1 MNNNRKI
8 LCGAAALLVS
18 AGVFGASFLIPELSD
33 HINRLGNGNLLVYG
47 AMLLI
52 FCLVFLGG
60 MLLTERWEPG
70 TWMSRKNKKVNKL
83 IFTVLIFSQMI
94 FYTIGVSMETGQ
106 VGSVSEKYGWHTQPL
121 PLMNLLFLAELV
133 VFFRVYANI
142 QIREEKNDWM
152 VWLIYAVLTILIFYC
167 MDTPNIFGRA
177 EAGDHFHAHAYYNSV
192 YNVYQ
197 GLPYT
202 DTITSIYGH
211 YGLLFKIPM
220 KLVGGDFRM
229 FVLMIAALGTL
240 AHVCAFLVLE
250 LTVESRI
257 LRALGAV
264 TAAFPVLGMRGGY
277 YWQVW
282 PHRMIFPMI
291 LLLYAA
297 ILMKKQWWNRWT
309 DLAGYL
315 ICLLAILWNTETGV
329 ILAVAWMALFVSRCL
344 AGGEWRISLL
354 IRTVPVHAVCVA
366 ASFFGAYGIVN
377 LYNLSKH
384 SPANTL
390 GEFLIPLLSDSYMVD
405 ILHLDLP
412 MYPSAYM
419 GVIALFLI
427 GTAMGISTWFYAK
440 QKNDGQVQL
449 IFFLSISALGRITYY
464 VNRPSYHNLDCVSL
478 SAVILLAYLGQR
490 GMTFVKKRKWK
501 HWEEMDLAGVVNGTL
516 GLACAAAVLAMST
529 GTVLQ
534 FSQNSKIKENYHNV
548 GELEAFV
555 QEIAE
560 VVPENTHGFGLNV
573 AEIYSLLHWNT
584 QCFTMDFSDMAVIP
598 ESLQELREQLTEAD
612 APYVFT
618 SRSSLPIWER
628 NDPET
633 YQWFSE
639 TYELDQ
645 TFPYYEEEFQF
656 YRKK

>member
-1 MNNNRKI
+1 MNSNRKI
-8 LCGAAALLVS
+8 LCGAAALLIS
-18 AGVFGASFLIPELSD
+18 AGFFGAAFLIPELSD

-52 FCLVFLGG
+52 FCLVFLVG
-60 MLLTERWEPG
+60 MLLTERWETG
-70 TWMSRKNKKVNKL
+70 TWMNRKNKKVNKL
-83 IFTVLIFSQMI
+83 VFAVLIFLHMI
-94 FYTIGVSMETGQ
+94 FYAIGVSMETGQ
-106 VGSVSEKYGWHTQPL
+106 IGSVSEKYGWHTQPL
-121 PLMNLLFLAELV
+121 SLMILLFLAELV
-133 VFFRVYANI
+133 VFSRVYANI

-202 DTITSIYGH
+202 DTLTSIYGH

-229 FVLMIAALGTL
+229 FVLMIAVLGT
-240 AHVCAFLVLE
+240 
-250 LTVESRI
+250 
-257 LRALGAV
+257 
-264 TAAFPVLGMRGGY
+264 
-277 YWQVW
+277 
-282 PHRMIFPMI
+282 
-291 LLLYAA
+291 
-297 ILMKKQWWNRWT
+297 
-309 DLAGYL
+309 
-315 ICLLAILWNTETGV
+315 
-329 ILAVAWMALFVSRCL
+329 
-344 AGGEWRISLL
+344 
-354 IRTVPVHAVCVA
+354 
-366 ASFFGAYGIVN
+366 FGAYGLVN

-384 SPANTL
+384 SPTNTL

-419 GVIALFLI
+419 GVITLFLI
-427 GTAMGISTWFYAK
+427 GTAMGISTWFYRK
-440 QKNDGQVQL
+440 QKNDEQVQL
-449 IFFLSISALGRITYY
+449 IFFMSISALGRITYY

-478 SAVILLAYLGQR
+478 SAVIMLAYLGQR
-490 GMTFVKKRKWK
+490 GLTFIKKRKWK
-501 HWEEMDLAGVVNGTL
+501 HWEEMNLVGTVNYAL
-516 GLACAAAVLAMST
+516 GLVCAAAILAMST

-548 GELEAFV
+548 EELEDFV

-573 AEIYSLLHWNT
+573 AEVYSLLHWNT

-598 ESLQELREQLTEAD
+598 ESLQELQEQLIEAD

-639 TYELDQ
+639 TYEMDQ

>member
-1 MNNNRKI
+1 MR
-8 LCGAAALLVS
+8 GGS
-18 AGVFGASFLIPELSD
+18 FAGV
-33 HINRLGNGNLLVYG
+33 
-47 AMLLI
+47 
-52 FCLVFLGG
+52 
-60 MLLTERWEPG
+60 
-70 TWMSRKNKKVNKL
+70 SRIL
-83 IFTVLIFSQMI
+83 WSIFSDTGTVGSHQP
-94 FYTIGVSMETGQ
+94 TGQ
-106 VGSVSEKYGWHTQPL
+106 WKSACLCYHVIDI
-121 PLMNLLFLAELV
+121 LLFLAELV

-152 VWLIYAVLTILIFYC
+152 VWLIYTVLTILIFYC
-167 MDTPNIFGRA
+167 MDTPNIFGRS

-202 DTITSIYGH
+202 DTMTSIYGH

-250 LTVESRI
+250 LAVESRI

-264 TAAFPVLGMRGGY
+264 AAAFPILGMRGGY

-309 DLAGYL
+309 GLAGYL

-329 ILAVAWMALFVSRCL
+329 ILAVAWMALYISRCL
-344 AGGEWRISLL
+344 AGGEWRIGRLT
-354 IRTVPVHAVCVA
+354 RTVPVHAICVTV
-366 ASFFGAYGIVN
+366 SFFGAYGLVN

-419 GVIALFLI
+419 GVIVLFLI
-427 GTAMGISTWFYAK
+427 GTVMGISTWFYPK
-440 QKNDGQVQL
+440 QKNEGQVQL
-449 IFFLSISALGRITYY
+449 LFFLSINALGRMTYY

-490 GMTFVKKRKWK
+490 GMTFVKERKWK
-501 HWEEMDLAGVVNGTL
+501 RWEEMDLAGVVNGTL

-598 ESLQELREQLTEAD
+598 ESLQELQEQLTEAD

-628 NDPET
+628 NDLET

>member
-1 MNNNRKI
+1 MNSNRKI
-8 LCGAAALLVS
+8 LCGAAALLIS
-18 AGVFGASFLIPELSD
+18 AGFFGAAFLIPELSD

-60 MLLTERWEPG
+60 MLLTERWETG
-70 TWMSRKNKKVNKL
+70 TWMNRKNKKVNKL
-83 IFTVLIFSQMI
+83 VFAVLIFLQMI
-94 FYTIGVSMETGQ
+94 FYAIGVSMETGQ
-106 VGSVSEKYGWHTQPL
+106 IGSVSEKYVWHTQPL
-121 PLMNLLFLAELV
+121 PLMILLFLAELI

-202 DTITSIYGH
+202 DTLTSIYGH

-229 FVLMIAALGTL
+229 FVLMIAVLGTL

-264 TAAFPVLGMRGGY
+264 AAAFPVLGMRGGY

-297 ILMKKQWWNRWT
+297 ILMKKQWWNMWT
-309 DLAGYL
+309 GLAGYL

-329 ILAVAWMALFVSRCL
+329 ILAVAWMALYISRCL
-344 AGGEWRISLL
+344 AGGEWRIGRL

-366 ASFFGAYGIVN
+366 SFFGAYGLVN

-390 GEFLIPLLSDSYMVD
+390 GEFLVPLLSDSYMVD

-419 GVIALFLI
+419 GVITLFLI
-427 GTAMGISTWFYAK
+427 GTAMGISTWFYRK
-440 QKNDGQVQL
+440 QKNDEQVQL
-449 IFFLSISALGRITYY
+449 IFFMSISALGRMTYY

-478 SAVILLAYLGQR
+478 SAVIMLAYLGQR
-490 GMTFVKKRKWK
+490 GLTFIKERKWK
-501 HWEEMDLAGVVNGTL
+501 HWEEINLVGTVNYAL
-516 GLACAAAVLAMST
+516 GLVCAAAILAMST

-548 GELEAFV
+548 EELEDFV

-560 VVPENTHGFGLNV
+560 MVPENTHGFGLNV
-573 AEIYSLLHWNT
+573 AEVYSLLHWNT

-598 ESLQELREQLTEAD
+598 ESLQELQEQLIEAD

>member
-1 MNNNRKI
+1 M
-8 LCGAAALLVS
+8 
-18 AGVFGASFLIPELSD
+18 
-33 HINRLGNGNLLVYG
+33 
-47 AMLLI
+47 
-52 FCLVFLGG
+52 
-60 MLLTERWEPG
+60 
-70 TWMSRKNKKVNKL
+70 
-83 IFTVLIFSQMI
+83 
-94 FYTIGVSMETGQ
+94 
-106 VGSVSEKYGWHTQPL
+106 
-121 PLMNLLFLAELV
+121 
-133 VFFRVYANI
+133 
-142 QIREEKNDWM
+142 
-152 VWLIYAVLTILIFYC
+152 
-167 MDTPNIFGRA
+167 
-177 EAGDHFHAHAYYNSV
+177 
-192 YNVYQ
+192 
-197 GLPYT
+197 
-202 DTITSIYGH
+202 TSIYGH

-264 TAAFPVLGMRGGY
+264 AAAFPVLGMRGGY

-309 DLAGYL
+309 GLAGYL

-344 AGGEWRISLL
+344 AGGEWRIGRLT
-354 IRTVPVHAVCVA
+354 RTVPVHAVCVT
-366 ASFFGAYGIVN
+366 ASFFGAYGLVN

-419 GVIALFLI
+419 GVIVLFLI
-427 GTAMGISTWFYAK
+427 GTVMGISTWFYPK
-440 QKNDGQVQL
+440 QKNEGQVQL
-449 IFFLSISALGRITYY
+449 LFFLSISALGRMTYY
-464 VNRPSYHNLDCVSL
+464 VNRPSYHNLDCISL

-490 GMTFVKKRKWK
+490 GMTFVKERKWK

-598 ESLQELREQLTEAD
+598 ESLQELQEQLTEAD

>member
-1 MNNNRKI
+1 MNSNRKI
-8 LCGAAALLVS
+8 LCGAAALVVS
-18 AGVFGASFLIPELSD
+18 AGFFGAAFLIPGLSD

-47 AMLLI
+47 AMLLL

-83 IFTVLIFSQMI
+83 VFTVLIFSRMI

-121 PLMNLLFLAELV
+121 PLMILLFLAELI

-202 DTITSIYGH
+202 DTLTSIYGH

-229 FVLMIAALGTL
+229 FVLMIAALG
-240 AHVCAFLVLE
+240 
-250 LTVESRI
+250 
-257 LRALGAV
+257 AV
-264 TAAFPVLGMRGGY
+264 AAAFPVLGMRGGY

-291 LLLYAA
+291 LLLYTA
-297 ILMKKQWWNRWT
+297 ILMKKQWWNVWT
-309 DLAGYL
+309 GLAGYL

-344 AGGEWRISLL
+344 AGGEWRIGLL
-354 IRTVPVHAVCVA
+354 IRTVLVHAVCVA
-366 ASFFGAYGIVN
+366 ASFFGAYRIVN

-548 GELEAFV
+548 SELEAFV

-598 ESLQELREQLTEAD
+598 ESLQELQEQLTEAD